1 MPRLL
6 IEATVK
12 FYKTFL
18 NVPAEMNDKN
28 RLVLI
33 FAHRKL
39 TTIAK
44 VLSFNILHS
53 AVYLKQHFGY
63 TNLY

>member
-1 MPRLL
+1 
-6 IEATVK
+6 
-12 FYKTFL
+12 
-18 NVPAEMNDKN
+18 MNDKN

-63 TNLY
+63 TNLYRFMYRH